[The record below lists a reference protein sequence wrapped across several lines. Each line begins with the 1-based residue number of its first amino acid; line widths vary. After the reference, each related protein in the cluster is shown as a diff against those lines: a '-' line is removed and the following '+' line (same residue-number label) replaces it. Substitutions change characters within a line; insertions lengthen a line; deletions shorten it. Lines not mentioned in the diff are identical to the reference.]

1 MSIRREFRWWFV
13 NCKANS
19 GYFVQNFPKIVRDL
33 RLRINNKPIYGLA
46 EEKDFGE
53 LADALAFLC
62 AYNNKQYYIYRAI
75 SDSNKIGFLS
85 RKQYLRWRLIDK
97 KQGKEV
103 ADVYKKNNGR
113 MITLYKM
120 LANATEENTYAKFL
134 KAFSLFGDNQKDV
147 FEKFSEYIV
156 NSTNVLGY
164 DIVPCSVQEAYDL
177 PLRQLYHE
185 RGRSVGSGRRF
196 AVTSCMEKHKIA
208 SFYEGFGA
216 QAYKVTVN
224 GVDIGRFLTWKT
236 NKGRTMVDRLYC
248 NGYEAPR
255 VLTAME
261 NKFGKENVMYYPFEG
276 LPADEYVEMKELS
289 KFRIGGASP
298 YIDSMRRLYMDK
310 EKNEVYLSNAFIEGK
325 SFLSNSTHPE
335 RFKFCKCGKLLF
347 KGQVFEHE
355 LTCPLCIKKKR
366 KVKEIPEILKL
377 YKEVFGNE
385 SAS

>member
-1 MSIRREFRWWFV
+1 MSTRRDFRWWFV
-13 NCKANS
+13 NYKASS
-19 GYFVQNFPKIVRDL
+19 GYFLQQFPEIMRDL
-33 RLRINNKPIYGLA
+33 YLRMNEKPVYGLA
-46 EEKDFGE
+46 EKKDFGK
-53 LADALAFLC
+53 LANLLASLC

-97 KQGKEV
+97 KQGKDA
-103 ADVYKKNNGR
+103 ADNYKRNCGR

-134 KAFSLFGDNQKDV
+134 KAFSLFGDKQKDM
-147 FEKFSEYIV
+147 FEKFSEYII
-156 NSTNVLGY
+156 NITNTVGY

-185 RGRSVGSGRRF
+185 RGRCVGSGSRF
-196 AVTSCMEKHKIA
+196 AVTSCMENHKIA

-216 QAYKVTVN
+216 QAYKVTVD

-261 NKFGKENVMYYPFEG
+261 NKFGKDAIYYPFPA
-276 LPADEYVEMKELS
+276 LPADEYIEMKEPS
-289 KFRIGGASP
+289 KFKIGGDSP
-298 YIDSMRRLYMDK
+298 YIDSMRRLYMNQ
-310 EKNEVYLSNAFIEGK
+310 EKNAVYLSNSLIEGK

-335 RFKFCKCGKLLF
+335 RFKICKCGKILF
-347 KGQVFEHE
+347 KGQVVEHE
-355 LTCPLCIKKKR
+355 LTCPLCVKKKR

-377 YKEVFGNE
+377 YKEVFKDE
-385 SAS
+385 AL

>member
-1 MSIRREFRWWFV
+1 MSTRRDFRWWFV
-13 NCKANS
+13 NYKEDS
-19 GYFVQNFPKIVRDL
+19 GYMAQHFPDVMGELCR
-33 RLRINNKPIYGLA
+33 RVNKKPVYGLA
-46 EEKDFGE
+46 EEKDFGK
-53 LADALAFLC
+53 LANILASLC

-85 RKQYLRWRLIDK
+85 RKQYLKWRLIDK
-97 KQGKEV
+97 KQGKEA
-103 ADVYKKNNGR
+103 ADAYKKNNGR

-134 KAFSLFGDNQKDV
+134 KAFSLFGDKQKDM
-147 FEKFSEYIV
+147 FEKFSEYLI
-156 NSTNVLGY
+156 NCTNTVGY

-177 PLRQLYHE
+177 PLGALYHE
-185 RGRSVGSGRRF
+185 RGRGIGSGPRF
-196 AVTSCMEKHKIA
+196 AITSCMEGHKIA

-224 GVDIGRFLTWKT
+224 GVGIGRFLTWKT

-276 LPADEYVEMKELS
+276 LPADEYVEMKEPS
-289 KFRIGGASP
+289 KFKIGGATP
-298 YIDSMRRLYMDK
+298 YIDSMRRLYMNQ
-310 EKNEVYLSNAFIEGK
+310 EKNEVYLSNSFVEGK

-335 RFKFCKCGKLLF
+335 RFKICKCGKILF
-347 KGQVFEHE
+347 KGQVVEHE
-355 LTCPLCIKKKR
+355 LTCPLCARKKR

-377 YKEVFGNE
+377 YKEVFKDE
-385 SAS
+385 AL

>member
-1 MSIRREFRWWFV
+1 MSTRRDFRWWFV
-13 NCKANS
+13 NYKEDS
-19 GYFVQNFPKIVRDL
+19 GYMVQYFPDVMGELCR
-33 RLRINNKPIYGLA
+33 RVNKKPVYGLA
-46 EEKDFGE
+46 EEKDFGK
-53 LADALAFLC
+53 LANTLASLC

-85 RKQYLRWRLIDK
+85 RKQYLKWRLIDK
-97 KQGKEV
+97 KQGKEA

-134 KAFSLFGDNQKDV
+134 KAFSLFGDKQKDM
-147 FEKFSEYIV
+147 FERFSEYLV
-156 NSTNVLGY
+156 NSTNAVGY
-164 DIVPCSVQEAYDL
+164 EIVPCSVQEAYDL
-177 PLRQLYHE
+177 PLRALYHD
-185 RGRSVGSGRRF
+185 RGRGIGSGSRF
-196 AVTSCMEKHKIA
+196 AITSCMEGHKIA

-224 GVDIGRFLTWKT
+224 GVGIGRFLTWKT

-276 LPADEYVEMKELS
+276 LPADEYVEMKEPS
-289 KFRIGGASP
+289 KFKIGGASP
-298 YIDSMRRLYMDK
+298 YIDSMRRLYMNQ
-310 EKNEVYLSNAFIEGK
+310 EKNEVYLSNSFVEGK

-335 RFKFCKCGKLLF
+335 RFKICKCGKILF
-347 KGQVFEHE
+347 KGQVVEHE
-355 LTCPLCIKKKR
+355 LTCPLCARKKR

-377 YKEVFGNE
+377 YKEVFKDE
-385 SAS
+385 AL

>member
-1 MSIRREFRWWFV
+1 MSIRSDFRWWFV
-13 NCKANS
+13 NYKESS
-19 GYFVQNFPKIVRDL
+19 GYFVNNFPDIMKQLCL
-33 RLRINNKPIYGLA
+33 RMDKKPAYGLA
-46 EEKDFGE
+46 ENKDFGE
-53 LADALAFLC
+53 FADVLASLC

-97 KQGKEV
+97 KHGKNA
-103 ADVYKKNNGR
+103 ADNYKRNCGR

-134 KAFSLFGDNQKDV
+134 KAFSLFGDNQKNI
-147 FEKFSEYIV
+147 FETFSEYIV

-177 PLRQLYHE
+177 PLRNLYHE

-196 AVTSCMEKHKIA
+196 AITSCMEGHKIA

-224 GVDIGRFLTWKT
+224 GTDIGRFLTWKT

-261 NKFGKENVMYYPFEG
+261 NKFGKENVMYYPFQC
-276 LPADEYVEMKELS
+276 LPADEYVEMKEPS
-289 KFRIGGASP
+289 KFKIGGATP
-298 YIDSMRRLYMDK
+298 YIDSMRRLYMNQ
-310 EKNEVYLSNAFIEGK
+310 EKNAVYLSNAWIEGK
-325 SFLSNSTHPE
+325 SHLSNSTHPE
-335 RFKFCKCGKLLF
+335 RFKICKCGKILF
-347 KGQVFEHE
+347 KGQVVEHE
-355 LTCPLCIKKKR
+355 MTCPLCARKKR

-377 YKEVFGNE
+377 YKEVFKDE
-385 SAS
+385 AL